1 MIVPYPG
8 WTLGR
13 YFLRRYA
20 VITAWFFTGI
30 FALAFLIDFT
40 EFSSRTSN
48 LPKYTMAGA
57 LFISAMR
64 IPFLMQQIVPFIA
77 LFSGMATLI
86 SLNRRHEL
94 VVARASGVSAWQFLA
109 PICLG
114 AFAFGA
120 LAVTV
125 LNPLSARGFE
135 EANAIEADWRAR
147 ASNTSIATSVPWLR
161 QKTEDGETI
170 IGAKAVLRDGTVLAS
185 PVFIH
190 IGRDGAIERRQDA
203 ERAILKDGFW
213 QLVNVRE
220 TRLGAQPEQ
229 VQQAR
234 VATNL
239 RPELVSQRLAEPDS
253 VPFFAL
259 PAKIEVAQ
267 AFGYPAYPLRMQF
280 QSLIALP
287 ALLVAMT
294 LIAATVSLRFV
305 RFGQSGAMIVGGIAA
320 GFLLYVASVLVKA
333 FGSSGF
339 VPPVIAA
346 WSPVVIA
353 AFIGISFLLH
363 REDG

>member
-1 MIVPYPG
+1 MPHPG

-20 VITAWFFTGI
+20 VITAWFFVGI

-48 LPKYTMAGA
+48 LPKYSMQGA

-86 SLNRRHEL
+86 SLNRRYEL

-109 PICLG
+109 PACLG
-114 AFAFGA
+114 ALLFGA
-120 LAVTV
+120 LAVAV
-125 LNPLSARGFE
+125 LNPLSAIGFE
-135 EANAIEADWRAR
+135 KAQAMEADWRANS
-147 ASNTSIATSVPWLR
+147 SNASIASQVPWLR
-161 QKTEDGETI
+161 QKTDEGETI
-170 IGAKAVLRDGTVLAS
+170 IGAKAVLQGGLVLSS

-190 IGRDGAIERRQDA
+190 LDTAGEIVSRQDA
-203 ERAILKDGFW
+203 EKATLHEGYW
-213 QLVNVRE
+213 ELQNVRE
-220 TRLGAQPEQ
+220 TRLGVEPKA
-229 VQQAR
+229 VKDAR

-239 RPELVSQRLAEPDS
+239 RPELVQQKLAEPDS
-253 VPFFAL
+253 VPFFSL
-259 PAKIEVAQ
+259 PEKIEVSR

-280 QSLIALP
+280 HSLIALP

-305 RFGQSGAMIVGGIAA
+305 RFGQSGAMVVGGIAA

-346 WSPVVIA
+346 WTPVVIA

>member
-1 MIVPYPG
+1 MIPYPG

-20 VITAWFFTGI
+20 VITAWFFSGI

-48 LPKYTMAGA
+48 LPKYTMQGA

-125 LNPLSARGFE
+125 LNPLSAYGFE
-135 EANAIEADWRAR
+135 QAKSIEADWRAL
-147 ASNTSIATSVPWLR
+147 ASNTNIATTVPWLR
-161 QKTEDGETI
+161 QKTGDGETI
-170 IGAKAVLRDGTVLAS
+170 IGAKAVLQGGVVLAS
-185 PVFIH
+185 PVFVH
-190 IGRDGAIERRQDA
+190 LDANGDIERRQDA
-203 ERAILKDGFW
+203 ERAILRDGFW
-213 QLVNVRE
+213 HLVNVRE
-220 TRLGAQPEQ
+220 TRLGTEPETMER
-229 VQQAR
+229 AR

-253 VPFFAL
+253 VPFFSL
-259 PAKIEVAQ
+259 PEKIEVSR

-280 QSLIALP
+280 HSLIALP

-294 LIAATVSLRFV
+294 LIAATVSLRFA

-353 AFIGISFLLH
+353 AFIGTSFLLH